1 MIKGETFKCEPGSGE
16 QVSFLEHPQRL
27 GAPRGAGGRGGE
39 GSPCSESGLCAASSP
54 DCASNETS
62 GGSAWTVG
70 RGQRG
75 WDRAE
80 WTVEGG
86 RESIPSPHRASSSF
100 PSHCQSIL
108 QGQAAIADSYFLFPG
123 DFSSPL
129 CRHAVDELAPV
140 LFPFS
145 AAPWNFITWGRLTRP
160 TGASVFTLK
169 RRALKLLPMKLW
181 TWLCSP
187 SQPQFT

>member
-1 MIKGETFKCEPGSGE
+1 MINRQTFKCELASGE

-27 GAPRGAGGRGGE
+27 GAPRGAGGIGGE

-86 RESIPSPHRASSSF
+86 RESIPSPRRASSSF

-108 QGQAAIADSYFLFPG
+108 QGQAAIADSISYFQGTFHLPFVAMQLMNWPP
-123 DFSSPL
+123 SSSL
-129 CRHAVDELAPV
+129 SL
-140 LFPFS
+140 
-145 AAPWNFITWGRLTRP
+145 
-160 TGASVFTLK
+160 
-169 RRALKLLPMKLW
+169 RRRGI
-181 TWLCSP
+181 S
-187 SQPQFT
+187 SHGGG